1 MVTENIMKTI
11 QPYFVMAT
19 PKYHK
24 GIVMNYGI
32 LHFYD
37 YYKNTELENRVMVV
51 PDGCIDIMFEK
62 DASGIKA
69 RVAGT
74 VLEKTMVENKNGK
87 EYFGVRFLAGELPA
101 IVTADMKDFV
111 QNEINLEDVMQD
123 KDFLKRMEEAYDQGK
138 WMEGFLKLYK
148 EAFDKATSSVKR
160 GNTGQLVKYMK
171 NQIIST
177 NGNVAVSELAEQTGY
192 TERYIN
198 KVFKQSMGINPKTF
212 GMIMKFQKVI
222 QKINREEECKLT
234 DIGADV
240 GYYDQ
245 SHFIRDFKKFAALTP
260 KEYRKMILENDYNRR
275 LSVKKVQE

>member
-101 IVTADMKDFV
+101 IVNADMKDFV

-148 EAFDKATSSVKR
+148 EAFDKDTSSMKR

-177 NGNVAVSELAEQTGY
+177 NGNIAVSELAEQTGY

-222 QKINREEECKLT
+222 QKINREEGCKLT

-260 KEYRKMILENDYNRR
+260 KEYRKMILENAYNRR

>member
-1 MVTENIMKTI
+1 MAAENIMKTI

-19 PKYHK
+19 PEYHK

-37 YYKNTELENRVMVV
+37 YYKHTDLENRIMVV

-74 VLEKTMVENKNGK
+74 VLEKTMVENENGK
-87 EYFGVRFLAGELPA
+87 EYFGVRFLAGELPT
-101 IVTADMKDFV
+101 IVNASMKDFV
-111 QNEINLEDVMQD
+111 QHEINLEDVIRD
-123 KDFLKRMEEAYDQGK
+123 RDFLKRMEDAYDKGK
-138 WMEGFLKLYK
+138 WMEGFLKFYK
-148 EAFDKATSSVKR
+148 EAFDKQAFIPER
-160 GNTGQLVKYMK
+160 GNSRQLVEYMK

-198 KVFKQSMGINPKTF
+198 KVFKQNMGINPKTF

-222 QKINREEECKLT
+222 QKINQEEECKLT
-234 DIGADV
+234 DIGVDV

-245 SHFIRDFKKFAALTP
+245 SHFIRDFKKYAALTP
-260 KEYRKMILENDYNRR
+260 KEYRKMILENNYNKRMN
-275 LSVKKVQE
+275 VKKVQE

>member
-1 MVTENIMKTI
+1 MAAESIMKTI

-19 PKYHK
+19 PEYHK

-37 YYKNTELENRVMVV
+37 YYKNADLENRIMVV

-101 IVTADMKDFV
+101 IVNASMKDFV
-111 QNEINLEDVMQD
+111 QNEINLEDVVRD
-123 KDFLKRMEEAYDQGK
+123 RDFLKRMEEAYDKGE
-138 WMEGFLKLYK
+138 WMEGFLKFYK
-148 EAFDKATSSVKR
+148 EAFDKQASCTER
-160 GNTGQLVKYMK
+160 GNTRQLVEYMK

-177 NGNVAVSELAEQTGY
+177 NGNVSVSELAEQTGY

-198 KVFKQSMGINPKTF
+198 KVFKQNMGINPKTF

-222 QKINREEECKLT
+222 QKINQEEDCKLT

-245 SHFIRDFKKFAALTP
+245 SHFIRDFKKYAALTP
-260 KEYRKMILENDYNRR
+260 KEYRKMILENNYNRR
-275 LSVKKVQE
+275 MSVKKVQE